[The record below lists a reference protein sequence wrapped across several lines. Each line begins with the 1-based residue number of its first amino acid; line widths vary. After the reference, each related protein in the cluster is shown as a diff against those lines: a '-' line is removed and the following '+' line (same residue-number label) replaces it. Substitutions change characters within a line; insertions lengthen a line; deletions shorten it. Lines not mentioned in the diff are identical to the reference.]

1 MRNNKIGKFVKS
13 AILSEK
19 ENYIR
24 EYTKK
29 LNRKLDNISSK
40 GYAPIARNYQRIM
53 DFLRANPEIARINKN
68 GEFRYSTKNLTKID
82 AREIDRLIYAID
94 GQKELNLTT
103 KVLNPKNN
111 YVNILMKE
119 LYGDNAKQYSNE
131 ELGSIE
137 EVMKIARTMQEQN
150 DDFELLDF
158 DSDAVAMW
166 ARNNYNNSPES
177 VIREL
182 SRISKLPQS
191 EWIEALQ
198 TTIEEG

>member
-1 MRNNKIGKFVKS
+1 
-13 AILSEK
+13 
-19 ENYIR
+19 
-24 EYTKK
+24 
-29 LNRKLDNISSK
+29 
-40 GYAPIARNYQRIM
+40 
-53 DFLRANPEIARINKN
+53 
-68 GEFRYSTKNLTKID
+68 
-82 AREIDRLIYAID
+82 
-94 GQKELNLTT
+94 
-103 KVLNPKNN
+103 
-111 YVNILMKE
+111 MKE

-137 EVMKIARTMQEQN
+137 EIMKIARTMQAQN

-198 TTIEEG
+198 TKIYEE